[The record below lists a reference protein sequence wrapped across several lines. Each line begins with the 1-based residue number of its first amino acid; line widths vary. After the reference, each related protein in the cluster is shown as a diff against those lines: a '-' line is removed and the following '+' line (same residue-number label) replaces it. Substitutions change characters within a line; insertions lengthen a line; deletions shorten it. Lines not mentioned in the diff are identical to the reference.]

1 MTAVQRRTDDLTAD
15 EPGTTDDKDSHG
27 PDASLPDMTP
37 FARAVL
43 DAVDRIPAGRVMA
56 YSDVAEMV
64 GAGSGRAVGTVM
76 ARYGSEV
83 PWHRV
88 LRADGSCATH
98 KAAQQLESLR
108 AEDVPMARGRVDMSR
123 ARWDGR

>member
-1 MTAVQRRTDDLTAD
+1 V
-15 EPGTTDDKDSHG
+15 
-27 PDASLPDMTP
+27 TP
-37 FARAVL
+37 FAHAVL
-43 DAVDRIPAGRVMA
+43 DAVDRIPAGRVMS

-88 LRADGSCATH
+88 IRSDGSCATH
-98 KAAQQLESLR
+98 KSEYQLELLR
-108 AEDVPMARGRVDMSR
+108 EEDVPIRNGRVDMTR
-123 ARWDGR
+123 ARWDGRTKPHATTRRSRA